1 MFHVFLF
8 ILILL
13 VPLVGGFGA
22 IHLITSRLDR
32 SPQAHLST
40 PLCIVGEI
48 VFLATPALILGL
60 SQAVSIFLALGL
72 LCVTLFI
79 FLIALAIQR
88 GNHIESFAVTATTVI
103 VLSFPLTCYSH
114 IQSVKSRRQPPQQQQ
129 DMEPTAA
136 FVENQ
141 TTKELYAASCVTYC
155 NQSNLNECYDAVAE
169 RAVSSTACRSHR
181 TIHS

>member
-13 VPLVGGFGA
+13 IPLVGGFGA
-22 IHLITSRLDR
+22 IHLITSSLDR

-60 SQAVSIFLALGL
+60 SQAVSIFIALGL
-72 LCVTLFI
+72 LSVTLFI
-79 FLIALAIQR
+79 FLIALVIQR

-103 VLSFPLTCYSH
+103 VLSFPLICYSH
-114 IQSVKSRRQPPQQQQ
+114 VQSVKSRRQPSQQQQ
-129 DMEPTAA
+129 AIEPTAA
-136 FVENQ
+136 FVEN
-141 TTKELYAASCVTYC
+141 T
-155 NQSNLNECYDAVAE
+155 ND
-169 RAVSSTACRSHR
+169 
-181 TIHS
+181 